1 MCVLAPICGSQ
12 RLYRPR
18 KIRALAQDS
27 RMTVALRPVS
37 GLRTPLRWLCL
48 NCCESG
54 NVTTAQ
60 LEFLGY
66 TIPNQAFSE
75 RPVSI
80 LVMPTLSVFPTVQ
93 VSPSSNLPSVPGI
106 LGLGPN
112 AGSVVYHSLNNQ
124 TQGDTVVDRIFQQN
138 VSSPNILTVLLGR
151 SNDPAEKYPGDIT
164 VGEIIPGMENITSEP
179 KIPVTIN
186 PKANSEYQHWQVLL
200 DANGIIGPDG
210 KPIQVQTTVQ
220 GTPNPNQL
228 TTVFDTGYTFPQVPQ
243 CVCFPSSD

>member
-80 LVMPTLSVFPTVQ
+80 LVMPTLFVFPQ
-93 VSPSSNLPSVPGI
+93 FRSRHHRICLPSLAYLA
-106 LGLGPN
+106 LGL
-112 AGSVVYHSLNNQ
+112 
-124 TQGDTVVDRIFQQN
+124 
-138 VSSPNILTVLLGR
+138 
-151 SNDPAEKYPGDIT
+151 
-164 VGEIIPGMENITSEP
+164 M
-179 KIPVTIN
+179 PV
-186 PKANSEYQHWQVLL
+186 Q
-200 DANGIIGPDG
+200 
-210 KPIQVQTTVQ
+210 
-220 GTPNPNQL
+220 
-228 TTVFDTGYTFPQVPQ
+228 
-243 CVCFPSSD
+243 